1 MVPAKRAQLTLLAVA
16 ETLAMGP
23 WFSASAVLP
32 QLRAEWGLAD
42 GQGAWL
48 TMAVQLGFVAGA
60 LASAASN
67 LPDRVPVNRLFAWS
81 ALLAAAATA
90 AIPLLDAGPSL
101 ALVLRFITGA
111 ALAGVY
117 PPGMKLVATWCKEDR
132 GFGIGL
138 LVGALT
144 LGSALPHLINAVP
157 ILGDAGMPP
166 WRPVL
171 LTASALTVVAAVIAW
186 VWVRPGPHLSGTA
199 PFDWRFMGRA
209 FGVRSTRLVNL
220 GYLGHMWELYAMW
233 TWVPV
238 FLLESYRANGLTAA
252 GGRLA
257 GFGVV
262 AVGAVSCVAAGAIAD
277 RVGRT
282 TIAALSMAISGA
294 CALVAGFL
302 MDAPVLLT
310 ILCLVWGAAVVG
322 DSAQFSAAAAELS
335 DPRYVGTALA
345 VQTATGFLLTLV
357 TIRLV
362 PWLMSHAGWAAAFVA
377 LAPGPALGVVAM
389 LRLRSLPESR
399 QLAGGRR

>member
-1 MVPAKRAQLTLLAVA
+1 MTGKRAQLALLAIA
-16 ETLAMGP
+16 EALAMGP
-23 WFSASAVLP
+23 WLSAAAILP
-32 QLRAEWGLAD
+32 QLRAEWGLGE

-48 TMAVQLGFVAGA
+48 TMAVQLGFVVGA
-60 LASAASN
+60 LGSAMVN
-67 LPDRVPVNRLFAWS
+67 LPDRVATHRLFAWS
-81 ALLAAAATA
+81 AALAALATA
-90 AIPLLDAGPSL
+90 AIPLLDAGPDL
-101 ALVLRFITGA
+101 ALGFRFLTGI

-117 PPGMKLVATWCKEDR
+117 PPGMKLMATWCKEDR

-157 ILGDAGMPP
+157 IAGLAGMPP

-171 LTASALTVVAAVIAW
+171 LTAAVLTLVAAVIAAAW
-186 VWVRPGPHLSGTA
+186 IRPGPHLTGTA

-209 FGVRSTRLVNL
+209 FGVRPTRLVNL

-238 FLLESYRANGLTAA
+238 FLLESYRANALSATA
-252 GGRLA
+252 GRLA

-262 AVGAVSCVAAGAIAD
+262 AVGALSCVAAGALAD
-277 RVGRT
+277 RAGRT
-282 TIAALSMAISGA
+282 TVAALSMAVSGA
-294 CALVAGFL
+294 CALAAGFL
-302 MDAPVLLT
+302 MDSPVLLT
-310 ILCLVWGAAVVG
+310 VLCLVWGAAVVG

-362 PWLMSHAGWAAAFVA
+362 PWIMGHHGWAAAFVA

-389 LRLRSLPESR
+389 LRLRALPESR
-399 QLAGGRR
+399 RLAGGRG